1 MRPDVALAGDKG
13 EINISVRVGDELVEG
28 LHVGFQLAVL
38 RRFVGLNDGAAVAEE
53 HAVILPL
60 AKRQFACGLERYPL
74 VAQREL
80 VGGVG
85 LKILRILPGEQF
97 VKAECRPLLQ
107 RAVFLLGELAVGQ
120 GRIEDEEGEDER

>member
-60 AKRQFACGLERYPL
+60 AERQFARGLERYPL

-80 VGGVG
+80 VGGIG

-97 VKAECRPLLQ
+97 VKAEWRPLLQ
-107 RAVFLLGELAVGQ
+107 RAVFLFGELAVGQ